1 MSVKSTRP
9 EIETLKRD
17 IENRSLIVPRTH
29 VDFLKLREQIFN
41 RINDYI
47 SESTLER
54 LWSYSSRNAE
64 NFSLRIL
71 NLLSQYAD
79 DCDWEEYCRRLS
91 LRHNS
96 ESDMFDVDGVSAS
109 ELRPGDRIVIGWQ
122 PDRQC
127 RIRYLGD
134 NRFVAEETRN
144 SKLQD
149 GDTFSCLHFQLGQ
162 PLYCEN
168 LESADSSRP
177 KKRYC
182 AATVHGLS
190 MLQLKRSEV

>member
-9 EIETLKRD
+9 EIEALKRD
-17 IENRSLIVPRTH
+17 IEKKSMITPRTR
-29 VDFLKLREQIFN
+29 VDFLKLRELIFN

-54 LWSYSSRNAE
+54 LWNYSSRTAE

-71 NLLSQYAD
+71 NLLSQYAE

-91 LRHNS
+91 LHRKS
-96 ESDMFDVDGVSAS
+96 ESDMFDVNGISTS
-109 ELRPGDRIVIGWQ
+109 ELRPGDRVVIGWQ

-127 RIRYLGD
+127 SVRYLGD
-134 NRFVAEETRN
+134 NRFVAEETHN
-144 SKLQD
+144 SKLQA
-149 GDTFSCLHFQLGQ
+149 GDTFSCLHFQLGH

-168 LESADSSRP
+168 LESANGSRSG
-177 KKRYC
+177 KRYC

-190 MLQLKRSEV
+190 MLQLKQNI